1 LTPAIA
7 GREDSAQAYAEFSR
21 LSRHRWEDAM
31 PKRRNLRDSSRR
43 NFLKGAG
50 LVGAAAAVTPP
61 VTANA
66 IPTAPQ
72 ERLKAAVPGPLQV
85 AAETM
90 PPASDPVNQTSSGG
104 DFMTDVLN
112 SLGIEYLAI
121 NCASSYRGLH
131 EAVINHGN
139 NKPEIITCVHEDIA
153 VHLAQGYAKI
163 EGKPIAMACHGTVGL
178 QHATMAMY
186 NAWCDRVPVLVMGGN
201 IMEADKR
208 APGADWTHSGVDIG
222 AIVRDFTKW
231 DDQPASLQH
240 FAESTVRAYK
250 IATTPPMGPVFL
262 ALDAELQE
270 NPIPDAESL
279 RIPKLAPVVPPQG
292 DSGALAEAAKMLVE
306 AQNPLIVCDRMAR
319 TPAGMANLVDL
330 AETLQC
336 GVIDNAGRMNFPSRH
351 PLNQSFRRGI
361 IGQADVILA
370 IEMNDLWG
378 TLTSFSDRIVRR
390 SRPATKPGA
399 KIITLGVRDLYLK
412 SNYQD
417 FGRWQ
422 DVDLDI
428 AGDGEASLPA
438 LTEAVRRLIDEGR
451 KAAYDARGKK
461 LAAAHLAMVEQSKTD
476 ATIGWDSSPITTA
489 RMCAEVYAQIKNE
502 DWSVVGTTIRLTW
515 PHRLWDFKRPHQW
528 NGVSGG
534 GGVGY
539 NLPASLGA
547 ALANKKHSRF
557 TVAFGGDGD
566 FMFNPGALWTA
577 AHHKIPMLYIVQNNR
592 AYHQE
597 YMYLV
602 AMAARHG
609 DQGSEY
615 RLCHCRARHGRLR
628 RGSDHR
634 PQGPWAGTGARHR
647 RRQDRRDGRGRC
659 RDRSALRRFSDEPVQ
674 AYRIHGFRR
683 GRSRIHYGAGARRP
697 ARRRRQRQ
705 AHLPC

>member
-1 LTPAIA
+1 M
-7 GREDSAQAYAEFSR
+7 RER
-21 LSRHRWEDAM
+21 RHASG
-31 PKRRNLRDSSRR
+31 SSRR
-43 NFLKGAG
+43 NFLKSAG
-50 LVGAAAAVTPP
+50 FAGAAAAVVPP
-61 VTANA
+61 VAA
-66 IPTAPQ
+66 KAVPAAPQ
-72 ERLKAAVPGPLQV
+72 ERFKAAIPGSRET

-90 PPASDPVNQTSSGG
+90 PPANDPMNQTSSGG
-104 DFMTDVLN
+104 DFMVDVLN
-112 SLGIEYLAI
+112 SLGVEYLAI

-131 EAVINHGN
+131 EAVVNHGN

-163 EGKPIAMACHGTVGL
+163 AGKPMAMACHGVVGL
-178 QHATMAMY
+178 QHAAMAIY
-186 NAWCDRVPVLVMGGN
+186 NAWCDRVPVIVMGGN

-208 APGADWTHSGVDIG
+208 GPGAEWPHSGVDIG
-222 AIVRDFTKW
+222 QLVREFTKW

-240 FAESTVRAYK
+240 FAESAVRAYK

-270 NPIPDAESL
+270 NPIPNAESL
-279 RIPKLAPVVPPQG
+279 RIPKFEPVIPPQG
-292 DSGALAEAAKMLVE
+292 DSGAIAEAAKMLVE
-306 AQNPLIVCDRMAR
+306 AQNPVIICDRVAR
-319 TPAGMANLVDL
+319 TPAAMERLVEL

-336 GVIDNAGRMNFPSRH
+336 GVIDNVGRMNFPSRH
-351 PLNQSFRRGI
+351 PLNQSFRRAI
-361 IGQADVILA
+361 IGQADVIVA

-378 TLTSFSDRIVRR
+378 TLTHFSDRIVRQ

-422 DVDLDI
+422 DVDLDV

-438 LTEAVRRLIDEGR
+438 LTEAVKRLIDDGR
-451 KAAYDARGKK
+451 KSAFGARGEK
-461 LAAAHLAMVEQSKTD
+461 LAKVHMAMVEQSKSD

-489 RMCAEVYAQIKNE
+489 RMCAEVYDQIKEE
-502 DWSVVGTTIRLTW
+502 DWSLVGTAIRLTW
-515 PHRLWDFKRPHQW
+515 PHRLWDFKKPNQW

-577 AHHKIPMLYIVQNNR
+577 AHHKIPILYVVHNNR

-597 YMYLV
+597 YMYLT

-609 DQGSEY
+609 RGVERMDIGTTLKDPNVDYATVARGMGAHGEGPITDPND
-615 RLCHCRARHGRLR
+615 LAPALARAIAAVKSG
-628 RGSDHR
+628 
-634 PQGPWAGTGARHR
+634 
-647 RRQDRRDGRGRC
+647 
-659 RDRSALRRFSDEPVQ
+659 EPAVIDVVTDP
-674 AYRIHGFRR
+674 R
-683 GRSRIHYGAGARRP
+683 
-697 ARRRRQRQ
+697 
-705 AHLPC
+705 

>member
-1 LTPAIA
+1 M
-7 GREDSAQAYAEFSR
+7 S
-21 LSRHRWEDAM
+21 
-31 PKRRNLRDSSRR
+31 KRRRSANSSRR
-43 NFLKGAG
+43 NFLKGAS
-50 LVGAAAAVTPP
+50 LAGAAAAIVPP
-61 VTANA
+61 AAANA
-66 IPTAPQ
+66 IPAAPQ
-72 ERLKAAVPGPLQV
+72 TRKAAIPGPRQI

-90 PPASDPVNQTSSGG
+90 APATDPVNQTSSGG
-104 DFMTDVLN
+104 DFMVDVLN

-131 EAVINHGN
+131 EAAVNHAN

-163 EGKPIAMACHGTVGL
+163 AGRPIAMACHGVVGL
-178 QHATMAMY
+178 QHAAMAMY
-186 NAWCDRVPVLVMGGN
+186 NAWCDRVPVIVFGGN

-208 APGADWTHSGVDIG
+208 APGAEWPHSGVDIG
-222 AIVRDFTKW
+222 QLVREFTKW

-240 FAESTVRAYK
+240 FAESAVRAYK

-270 NPIPDAESL
+270 NPIPNAKNL
-279 RIPKLAPVVPPQG
+279 RIPKFEPVTPPQA
-292 DSGALAEAAKMLVE
+292 DSGALAAAAKMLVE
-306 AQNPLIVCDRMAR
+306 AQNPIIVCDRLAR
-319 TPAGMANLVDL
+319 TPAGMAGLVEL

-336 GVIDNAGRMNFPSRH
+336 GVIDNVGRMNFPSRH

-378 TLTSFSDRIVRR
+378 TLTHFSDRIVRQ
-390 SRPATKPGA
+390 SRPATKPDA

-422 DVDLDI
+422 DVDLDL

-438 LTEAVRRLIDEGR
+438 LTEAVKRLIDDGR
-451 KAAYDARGKK
+451 KELLAARGQK
-461 LAAAHLAMVEQSKTD
+461 LAKLHTATVEQSKTD

-489 RMCAEVYAQIKNE
+489 RMCAEVYNQIKDQ
-502 DWSVVGTTIRLTW
+502 DWSLVGTAIRLTW
-515 PHRLWDFKRPHQW
+515 PHRLWDFKKPHQW

-539 NLPASLGA
+539 NLPASIGA
-547 ALANKKHSRF
+547 ALANKERGGL

-577 AHHKIPMLYIVQNNR
+577 AHHKIPILYVVHNNR

-597 YMYLV
+597 YMYLI

-609 DQGSEY
+609 RGVERMDIGTTLKEPNIDY
-615 RLCHCRARHGRLR
+615 ATIARGMGVHGE
-628 RGSDHR
+628 
-634 PQGPWAGTGARHR
+634 GPIT
-647 RRQDRRDGRGRC
+647 DPKD
-659 RDRSALRRFSDEPVQ
+659 L
-674 AYRIHGFRR
+674 
-683 GRSRIHYGAGARRP
+683 AGALARAVAVVKTGEP
-697 ARRRRQRQ
+697 AVVDVVTDPR
-705 AHLPC
+705 